1 MVQSSFI
8 TWNPPGSKISPPF
21 WVSQQCTWL
30 RARAHSDA
38 FQCLSPQSNNKHLK
52 LIVAWPSMW
61 SFYVGK
67 IIPNF
72 CHLFLQ
78 LGKIFSLLADWA
90 TTLSCYT
97 KSMAKSCCP
106 VTVHRQFTSGHLFA
120 DFQVPFERLSLQRL
134 KPWVINL
141 TTWNRGGTRS
151 SNKKK
156 AGWKWSSS
164 TWMDF
169 WLGPSGAWASWK
181 QSLQKLERWSKSWEM
196 SGASST
202 HPRHEDDCILV
213 ICTKGSWSCISCY
226 FQHIS
231 AKWPGVAIG
240 KIWAQ
245 SPTNESAVWI
255 LGSPTEVLTCP
266 PETLS
271 SFRQEIMRKSENK
284 K

>member
-61 SFYVGK
+61 SFYIGK

-72 CHLFLQ
+72 CQPFLQ
-78 LGKIFSLLADWA
+78 LGKIFSNLADWA

-106 VTVHRQFTSGHLFA
+106 VTARRPFTSGHLFA

-134 KPWVINL
+134 KPWVISL

-151 SNKKK
+151 SNEEHPT
-156 AGWKWSSS
+156 GWKCASS

-169 WLGPSGAWASWK
+169 WLGPSGAWASGK

-196 SGASST
+196 PGVLWDSLHRRIRVTKTIGGGSGERLLQLLLTIST
-202 HPRHEDDCILV
+202 HF
-213 ICTKGSWSCISCY
+213 S
-226 FQHIS
+226 
-231 AKWPGVAIG
+231 AIG

-255 LGSPTEVLTCP
+255 LGSRTEVLTCP

-271 SFRQEIMRKSENK
+271 SFRQESMKKSENK